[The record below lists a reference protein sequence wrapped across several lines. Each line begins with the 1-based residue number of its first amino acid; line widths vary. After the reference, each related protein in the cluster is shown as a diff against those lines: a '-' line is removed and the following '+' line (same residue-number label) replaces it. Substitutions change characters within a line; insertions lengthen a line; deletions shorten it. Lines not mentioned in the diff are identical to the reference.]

1 MKKIH
6 VASPFD
12 SSKEARII
20 SEINTLDII
29 TGYKHSYNIDVSGC
43 FKNISTIHIC
53 ECPVTSLKFYY
64 PLNLDGDANFYKQL
78 SLNDWYYSK
87 DRWEHDEII
96 KYFFDNQVVLEIG
109 SGDGAFFQ
117 KLASQRKIKYVG
129 LELNELALEKA
140 KQNGIEL
147 LNETLESHS
156 KNNIEKYD
164 VVCSFQVLE
173 HISDINSIM
182 LDSIKVL
189 KKNQTLIIAV
199 PNNDV
204 GFMKNNMHES
214 RILNMP
220 PHHVNLF
227 TEESLKQLGFL
238 YNLKL
243 KKIIKEPLQRKHF
256 DVYLFNKIASFSSN
270 TSLIIR
276 LIWKLKIHILL
287 RQFVKLFRNRITGH
301 TIIVIFEKN

>member
-1 MKKIH
+1 MKNIN
-6 VASPFD
+6 ACSPFD
-12 SSKEARII
+12 SSKKAKTLSVIKTQDII
-20 SEINTLDII
+20 S
-29 TGYKHSYNIDVSGC
+29 GYKNVYNIDVSSNFEG
-43 FKNISTIHIC
+43 ISDIYVC
-53 ECPVTSLKFYY
+53 ECPITNLRFYF
-64 PLNLDGDANFYKQL
+64 PSNLDGDSNFYKQL

-96 KYFFDNQVVLEIG
+96 KYFSDNQIVLEIG
-109 SGDGAFFQ
+109 SGDGTFFQ
-117 KLASQRKIKYVG
+117 KLALQKKIEYVG
-129 LELNELALEKA
+129 LELNQLALEKA
-140 KQNGIEL
+140 KQNGVEL

-156 KNNIEKYD
+156 KANIEKYD

-173 HISDINSIM
+173 HISDINTIM
-182 LDSIKVL
+182 IDSIKVL

-204 GFMKNNMHES
+204 SFMKNNMHES
-214 RILNMP
+214 KILNMP

-227 TEESLKQLGFL
+227 TEESLKQIGFL

-256 DVYLFNKIASFSSN
+256 DVYLFNKIASLSSN

-276 LIWKLKIHILL
+276 LIWKLKLHVLL
-287 RQFVKLFRNRITGH
+287 RQFVKLLRNHITGH